1 MDLDQLNRR
10 YALGLAKLELA
21 QYKGELRDPPTKELQ
36 QLREYF
42 TSTTNRRAFG
52 IKCVICGIVHEDCTP
67 SSISKELGISQ
78 NSIDTMIHE
87 CEDAKWIEVQR
98 DINNYRRVRGSK
110 LLVDEWIDYS
120 KGVSDFSA
128 KIDFMGIQA
137 ARKYHQKVGLP

>member
-1 MDLDQLNRR
+1 MDLDQLNKR

-21 QYKGELRDPPTKELQ
+21 QYKGELRDPPTKEAK

-42 TSTTNRRAFG
+42 TSTPNRRAFG
-52 IKCVICGIVHEDCTP
+52 IKCVICGITHSDCIP
-67 SSISKELGISQ
+67 SAIAKELGISQ

-87 CEDAKWIEVQR
+87 CEEAGWIEVQR
-98 DINNYRRVRGSK
+98 DLNNYRRVRGSE
-110 LLVDEWIDYS
+110 LLVNEWIDYS

-137 ARKYHQKVGLP
+137 ARKYHQTAGLP